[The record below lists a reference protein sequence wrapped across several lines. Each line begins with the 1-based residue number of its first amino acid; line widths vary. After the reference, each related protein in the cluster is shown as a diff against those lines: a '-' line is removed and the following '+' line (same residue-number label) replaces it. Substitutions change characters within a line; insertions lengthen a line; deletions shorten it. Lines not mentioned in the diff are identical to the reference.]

1 MNIGAR
7 LRRRWYLVIVAAI
20 VGVAAA
26 GASLVKIS
34 SKGIH
39 ETRTVYKV
47 AAGELLIDTDPSTLT
62 NVTRLGAGLAG
73 RAALIAEYSTGPGV
87 INDIAK
93 RMGVPVKALTVQAQS
108 TSATKTGGSATKNVA
123 VGRGAYSVLLRA
135 SSKGQTIGIFA
146 QAHSKKKAKA
156 LVAATISAVRRA
168 LTRLQASQPYNKVS
182 TTTATSSSTTTTT
195 TTTPPATTGKAGKTR
210 SAADA
215 AKRAAA
221 AQKRKHAAAVL
232 QAQKAQKVQL
242 SKLVLRQLG
251 SITASTVVSKPK
263 KSKAVEYGVGAF
275 LVLLLLILLLDN
287 VISGARRSVP
297 VNAATRPTDD

>member
-7 LRRRWYLVIVAAI
+7 LRRRWYLVILAAI
-20 VGVAAA
+20 IGIAVA

-39 ETRTVYKV
+39 QTRTVYHV

-62 NVTRLGAGLAG
+62 NVTRSAAGLAG
-73 RAALIAEYSTGPGV
+73 RASLIAQYSTGSAV
-87 INDIAK
+87 IDQIAK
-93 RMGVPVKALTVQAQS
+93 KMGIDAKALTVQAQS

-135 SSKGQTIGIFA
+135 SSKGQTIGVSA

-168 LTRLQASQPYNKVS
+168 LTRLQSSQPYNKVS
-182 TTTATSSSTTTTT
+182 TTTTATSTTTTT
-195 TTTPPATTGKAGKTR
+195 TTPATTGKAGKTG
-210 SAADA
+210 SASQAQ
-215 AKRAAA
+215 KRAAA
-221 AQKRKHAAAVL
+221 AQKRKQAAAAL

-251 SITASTVVSKPK
+251 SITSAKVVSTPK
-263 KSKAVEYGVGAF
+263 KSKAVEYGLGAF
-275 LVLLLLILLLDN
+275 IVLLLLVLLLDN

-297 VNAATRPTDD
+297 VNAAARHTDD